1 MQLNRTIIPGPPG
14 TGKTE
19 RLLYYLDKEILQNKV
34 DPKKIAYISFSNAAA
49 DEARSRA
56 FNQDVNICTMH
67 SMGTKELN
75 INTNTQLLK
84 NKKWIGFQ
92 NYSRICKGMS
102 FESYIDE
109 AGIPRY
115 KNPHM
120 RIIEFARS
128 KLVSLLE
135 AAIQLNLHH
144 SVDLWLT
151 EQIDTDLK
159 VYKEHESLYE
169 FSDMISKFVEK
180 DRCPPV
186 EIIFLDE
193 AQDLSPLQW
202 RMFFYI
208 ESKCKRSYI
217 AGDDDQTIY
226 TFQGAD
232 PTIFINLKGT
242 IDAQIKSRRVPR
254 KMHALAESI
263 FPHIKNRLEKKW
275 EPRDA
280 EGEVYDN
287 MLIEDIDFSKE
298 NWMIL
303 TRTNEMLQPVADHL
317 YSLNLR
323 FDSKVNNLLPK
334 KLLSAYRTLTRLNKG
349 ASVSK
354 EDVQDLYEYLNYHK
368 GHVKY
373 GYSGGKSLESITTID
388 VDMLRKEHGFLLTGG
403 WEQLHM
409 PDESKN
415 YVKSLLDSKDDLMKN
430 ARIKIS
436 TVHGV
441 KGEECDNVVL
451 FMDLERI
458 IYEAAQINA
467 DPEHRLFFVGVT
479 RAKKK
484 LYIMQPTSDYFYRI
498 GDPIV

>member
-1 MQLNRTIIPGPPG
+1 MHRTIIPGPPG

-19 RLLYYLDKEILQNKV
+19 RLLYYLDKEVIHNKV
-34 DPKKIAYISFSNAAA
+34 NPEKIAYISFSNAAA
-49 DEARSRA
+49 DEARSRV
-56 FNQDVNICTMH
+56 FHQKVNICTMH
-67 SMGTKELN
+67 SLGTKELK

-84 NKKWIGFQ
+84 NNKWKGFQ

-102 FESYIDE
+102 FESYVDD

-120 RIIEFARS
+120 RIIEFSRS
-128 KLVSLLE
+128 KVVSLLE

-144 SVDLWLT
+144 SVDIWLT
-151 EQIDTDLK
+151 EQINTDLNI
-159 VYKEHESLYE
+159 YKKHENLYE
-169 FSDMISKFVEK
+169 FSDMISQFVEK
-180 DRCPPV
+180 DRCPPF
-186 EIIFLDE
+186 EIVFLDE
-193 AQDLSPLQW
+193 AQDVRPLQW
-202 RMFFYI
+202 KMVFYI
-208 ESKCKRSYI
+208 EKKCKRSYI

-242 IDAQIKSRRVPR
+242 IDAQTESRRVPR
-254 KMHALAESI
+254 KIHKLAQSI
-263 FPHIKNRLEKKW
+263 FPHIKSRLKKDW
-275 EPRDA
+275 IPRDA
-280 EGEVYDN
+280 EGEIYDN
-287 MLIEDIDFSKE
+287 MLLEDIDFTKD
-298 NWMIL
+298 NWMVL

-317 YSLNLR
+317 YRLNLR
-323 FDSKVNNLLPK
+323 FDSKMDGLLPK
-334 KLLSAYRTLTRLNKG
+334 KLLNAYRTLDRLNKG
-349 ASVSK
+349 ASVNK

-373 GYSGGKSLESITTID
+373 GYSGGRSLELITTID
-388 VDMLRKEHGFLLTGG
+388 LDMLRKEHGFLLKGS
-403 WEQLHM
+403 WEQLHI

-415 YVKSLLDSKDDLMKN
+415 YIKSLLASNDDLMKD

-436 TVHGV
+436 TIHSV
-441 KGEECDNVVL
+441 KGEECNNVVL

-467 DPEHRLFFVGVT
+467 DSEHRTFFVGIT
-479 RAKKK
+479 RAKKN
-484 LYIMQPTSDYFYRI
+484 LYIMQPTSDYYYRI